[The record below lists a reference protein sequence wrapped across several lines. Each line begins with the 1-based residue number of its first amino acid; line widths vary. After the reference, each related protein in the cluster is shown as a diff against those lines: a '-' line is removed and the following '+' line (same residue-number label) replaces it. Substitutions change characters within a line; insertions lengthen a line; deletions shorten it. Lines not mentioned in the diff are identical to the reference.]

1 MDQKIFSLL
10 LVLLIVTP
18 GFSQSSKNIEIK
30 SNQIGETIIA
40 VDDDLHNTYGL
51 AYPVTYQF
59 EIPSASDDLLAFRRF
74 SETQGWLVLEEKTS
88 DDFFNG
94 IEVVRFDYE
103 HDRAYVSVKFDAF
116 SDSIF
121 LKITDSNGNNT
132 EASCLG
138 ITQYY
143 DNRDAAVTAS
153 ADDWGEWSN
162 QKFLRTVRIFR
173 NYHLWISVAIVTQAC
188 TTSTWEDIQI
198 QLDSGYVE
206 AVSHSR
212 THPYVPYDSLFS
224 EVAGSKAD
232 IINNLDLP
240 DLWRKVDSEYVYAW
254 IAPYGQY
261 NADIAAVVSQ
271 QKYLVSRMYY
281 DQYHQF
287 SSWDDQLEMFGD
299 IGMSHE
305 VGPLW
310 AGITDPNILNSTFDD
325 VLNMGGVYHVMC
337 HPNVIEWEEDYP
349 WNHLNHISNR
359 KNIWYAG
366 LGHLYLY
373 HLMQYP
379 STPTAIAD
387 QSEMITKHYALS
399 QNHPNPFRNATT
411 ITYTLPYTEFVNIS
425 LYDLFGRQITTLVN
439 QKQIAGVHQLSFHAN
454 DLPPGIYVYTLRTAN
469 YIQSRKLIID

>member
-1 MDQKIFSLL
+1 MNPKFFSILL
-10 LVLLIVTP
+10 TLFIVTS
-18 GFSQSSKNIEIK
+18 GFSQSSENIEII
-30 SNQIGETIIA
+30 SSQIGETIIA

-59 EIPSASDDLLAFRRF
+59 EIPSESDNLQAFRRF
-74 SETQGWLVLEEKTS
+74 SETQEWSVLEEKTS

-103 HDRAYVSVKFDAF
+103 HDMAYVSLKFDAF

-121 LKITDSNGNNT
+121 LKITDATGNNT

-143 DNRDAAVTAS
+143 DNRDAAVTSS
-153 ADDWGEWSN
+153 ADDWAEWSN

-173 NYHLWISVAIVTQAC
+173 DYHLWLSVGIVTQGC
-188 TTSTWEDIQI
+188 TASTWEDIQN

-206 AVSHSR
+206 AVSHSQ
-212 THPYVPYDSLFS
+212 THPNVPYESIFS

-240 DLWRKVDSEYVYAW
+240 DPWRKDDMEYVYAW

-287 SSWDDQLEMFGD
+287 SSWDDQLEMFED
-299 IGMSHE
+299 IGVSRE

-310 AGITDPNILNSTFDD
+310 AGITDTIILNSTFDD
-325 VLNMGGVYHVMC
+325 VLNTGGVYHVMC
-337 HPNVIEWEEDYP
+337 HPNVIEWEEEYP
-349 WNHLNHISNR
+349 WNHLSHISNR

-373 HLMQYP
+373 RLMQYP
-379 STPTAIAD
+379 GSPTATID
-387 QSEMITKHYALS
+387 QAELKSNHYALS
-399 QNHPNPFRNATT
+399 QNYPNPFKNATT
-411 ITYTLPYTEFVNIS
+411 ITYTLPDKEFVNIA
-425 LYDLFGRQITTLVN
+425 LFDQYGRHITTFVN
-439 QKQIAGVHQLSFHAN
+439 QKQIAGVHQFSFEAN
-454 DLPPGIYVYTLRTAN
+454 NLPPGIYLYTMRTGKYMEA
-469 YIQSRKLIID
+469 RKLIID